1 MSDVDQLQTV
11 LLLIRDDLP
20 ALLGEGWPAFAAR
33 LDALLADLDA
43 AADDAARAAVAAR
56 IELIFFDAPAADARL
71 HETLAWLRSDVTAHG
86 EEILLSGGGVMLGD
100 IELPAVDEGW
110 MTPREAA

>member
-1 MSDVDQLQTV
+1 MSDIDQLQTV

-43 AADDAARAAVAAR
+43 AADDAARWA
-56 IELIFFDAPAADARL
+56 
-71 HETLAWLRSDVTAHG
+71 
-86 EEILLSGGGVMLGD
+86 
-100 IELPAVDEGW
+100 
-110 MTPREAA
+110 

>member
-1 MSDVDQLQTV
+1 MSDIDQLQTA

-56 IELIFFDAPAADARL
+56 IELLFFDAPAADA
-71 HETLAWLRSDVTAHG
+71 ETTQ
-86 EEILLSGGGVMLGD
+86 
-100 IELPAVDEGW
+100 
-110 MTPREAA
+110 